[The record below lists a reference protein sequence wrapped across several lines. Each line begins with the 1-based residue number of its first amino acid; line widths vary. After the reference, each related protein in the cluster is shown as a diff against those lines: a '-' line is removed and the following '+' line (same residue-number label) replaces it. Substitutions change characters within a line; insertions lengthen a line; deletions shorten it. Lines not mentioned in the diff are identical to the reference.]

1 MPRSRPP
8 RTLNKASRTNK
19 KYKRGSGRDTVPPV
33 MLAPEIEHVPDDE
46 TYPGGGLMI
55 RYKDTEGYLHNEIFS
70 PNDWVAFGTK
80 CVSTVIK
87 HLYGD
92 VVADS
97 VDYKSLVE
105 GNGGPIA
112 FTPPHASDHH
122 LYRIFEFSPTLW
134 IRVWDPGFPIFPGDT
149 RDLFGVNMVDVC
161 GRPQAVNTHVK
172 VIAGVRPAIA
182 LERQGDIIVALDD
195 IGNTYLRMDSIKL
208 STLFTTTCSTSQ
220 LQSGSHAGRE
230 RIPVWVGLDQL
241 IKEPRIHRCMTGYT
255 GSCDAS
261 MVFALAFLYL
271 HTPA

>member
-1 MPRSRPP
+1 
-8 RTLNKASRTNK
+8 
-19 KYKRGSGRDTVPPV
+19 

-46 TYPGGGLMI
+46 TYPGGSLMI
-55 RYKDTEGYLHNEIFS
+55 CYKDTNGYLHNEIFS

-112 FTPPHASDHH
+112 F
-122 LYRIFEFSPTLW
+122 FSPTLW

-149 RDLFGVNMVDVC
+149 RDLFGVDMVDVC
-161 GRPQAVNTHVK
+161 GHPQAVNTCVK

-182 LERQGDIIVALDD
+182 LEWQGDIIVALDD
-195 IGNTYLRMDSIKL
+195 IR
-208 STLFTTTCSTSQ
+208 
-220 LQSGSHAGRE
+220 SGSCAGHE

-241 IKEPRIHRCMTGYT
+241 IKGAHDVLIFMPLMEKKQPEDERSDKEP
-255 GSCDAS
+255 
-261 MVFALAFLYL
+261 V
-271 HTPA
+271 